1 MSLSWKISDH
11 WKRFQGSLFP
21 WLEEEVGPLR
31 ENHRRLVQVLDQICL
46 AGLLRQPG
54 VTGRPLESRV
64 PFARAFVAK
73 AVWDIPTTRGLID
86 RLHCDPVLRRLC
98 GWEMIRRLP
107 SEATFSRVFA
117 EFAEDR
123 VPERLH
129 AFLVAS
135 TFEGEIIGHVSR
147 DSTAI
152 EAREKA
158 QRKDRPVKPR
168 RKRGRPRKGE
178 ERPREPK
185 RLERQLHQEDVREMI
200 GALPKDCDV
209 GTKRNAKGFQE
220 SWKGYKLHI
229 DAADGGIP
237 ISCLLTS
244 ASLHDSQAAIPLSRL
259 STDRTTYLYEL
270 MDAAYDS
277 IEIGFNAY
285 LSGHVAITD
294 VNPRRDTQLKKDRA
308 REAWARRCAGHVDP
322 QSLRSNERSTVE
334 RVNGLLKDAYG
345 GRHVRVRG
353 HAKVFCHLMFGI
365 LVLTADQLMRL
376 TI

>member
-1 MSLSWKISDH
+1 MSSWKISDQ

-31 ENHRRLVQVLDQICL
+31 RNHQRLVQVLDQICL

-54 VTGRPLESRV
+54 VTGRPLACRV
-64 PFARAFVAK
+64 PFARAFIAK

-98 GWEMIRRLP
+98 GWESTCRLP
-107 SEATFSRVFA
+107 SEATFSRVFG
-117 EFAEDR
+117 EFAQAR

-129 AFLVAS
+129 DHLVAA
-135 TFEGEIIGHVSR
+135 TFESGIIGHVSR

-158 QRKDRPVKPR
+158 QRKEKKEKPR

-178 ERPREPK
+178 EMPKEPK
-185 RLERQLHQEDVREMI
+185 RLERQLHQEDVTAMI
-200 GALPKDCDV
+200 ADLPRGCDV
-209 GTKRNAKGFQE
+209 GSKRNAKGFMV

-237 ISCLLTS
+237 ISCILTS
-244 ASLHDSQAAIPLSRL
+244 ASLHDSQVAIPLSRL
-259 STDRTTYLYEL
+259 STGRAPYLYEL

-277 IEIGFNAY
+277 KEIGQNATA
-285 LSGHVAITD
+285 SGHVAIID
-294 VNPRRDTQLKKDRA
+294 VNTRRNTQLKEDRA
-308 REAWARRCAGHVDP
+308 REARAQRCAGHIDH
-322 QSLRSNERSTVE
+322 RTRRYNERSTAE
-334 RVNGLLKDAYG
+334 RVNGLLKDGYG

-353 HAKVFCHLMFGI
+353 HEKVMAHLMYGV
-365 LVLTADQLMRL
+365 LVLTIDQLMRL